1 MADGPKQSKQK
12 RERWPG
18 THKPRYAAFA
28 QPRLAHKGGTNC
40 SKMVPRADSIMIELV
55 LTPHCC
61 QDGQGTQDAQSDAYR
76 SSNDTNRRP
85 KKSKVGPKV
94 RQLRARS
101 LQKATKSKALSPND
115 CERILKD
122 LVKIRSAHYFATSSH
137 MQTDR
142 ICMNGPHFHS
152 LENALNT
159 CNAIALG
166 GPS

>member
-1 MADGPKQSKQK
+1 MAKAPKMHKATHTEAQMTPTGDQKNQKWAPKYASCAPGVSK
-12 RERWPG
+12 R
-18 THKPRYAAFA
+18 
-28 QPRLAHKGGTNC
+28 
-40 SKMVPRADSIMIELV
+40 
-55 LTPHCC
+55 
-61 QDGQGTQDAQSDAYR
+61 
-76 SSNDTNRRP
+76 
-85 KKSKVGPKV
+85 
-94 RQLRARS
+94 
-101 LQKATKSKALSPND
+101 ATKSKALSPND